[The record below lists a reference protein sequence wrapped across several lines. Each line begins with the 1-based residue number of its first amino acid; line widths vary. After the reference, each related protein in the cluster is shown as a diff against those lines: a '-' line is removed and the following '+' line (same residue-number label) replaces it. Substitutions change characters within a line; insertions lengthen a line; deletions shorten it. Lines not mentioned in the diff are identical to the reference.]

1 MSKKNKNQGRVD
13 AEASSEA
20 SATPRKKVSQTTPKP
35 HSHNDD
41 VGETRAASEVRAA
54 RAADEVRMAGG
65 HDVDAHGH
73 GGHESAE
80 AEDDKPKNGIIAG
93 FILAT
98 CAVLVVM
105 VIGVRELFVVIFDT
119 EVNNKVLTVQASDL
133 RALRASEQQRLS
145 HYQWVSQKDG
155 VVRIP
160 VDRAL
165 ELTLAT
171 YRNPPAAPMK
181 EAPKPTE
188 TTPKPEDTETP
199 GATDDTKG
207 GEGKDAAVKDG
218 KTGTAKDAV
227 AGDEKKGSAAD
238 PKKDAPKTAPKDAP
252 KTAPKDA
259 PKEKKPE
266 EPQK

>member
-1 MSKKNKNQGRVD
+1 MSKKKKNQGRAD

-35 HSHNDD
+35 QAHEEDS
-41 VGETRAASEVRAA
+41 GEVRAA
-54 RAADEVRMAGG
+54 GEQGLG
-65 HDVDAHGH
+65 EPGH
-73 GGHESAE
+73 GAHEATE
-80 AEDDKPKNGIIAG
+80 AEDDKPKNGIITA

-105 VIGVRELFVVIFDT
+105 VVGVRELFVVIFDT
-119 EVNNKVLTVQASDL
+119 EVNNKVLAVQASDL

-165 ELTLAT
+165 ELTLAA

-181 EAPKPTE
+181 EEPKPE
-188 TTPKPEDTETP
+188 TTPKPEDTQSP
-199 GATDDTKG
+199 GADDTKG

-218 KTGTAKDAV
+218 KTGDAKDAA

-238 PKKDAPKTAPKDAP
+238 PKKDAPKEKKPEEKKP
-252 KTAPKDA
+252 Q
-259 PKEKKPE
+259 EKKPE